1 MQIIN
6 AMLSQQNAFYLTLSV
21 HDLFQRSGWAGVT
34 GIDCRLSIDR
44 AHPPPPL
51 FCGQVL
57 TMSCRVAGLINSM
70 GYNIVRDMDDTAS
83 LDLLPEEV
91 LKEILLLEEQKQKLE
106 TRDIA
111 RDQFMA
117 YAKHVYDGFIEGT
130 HHRIIAEKLE
140 RIAAGDLKRLIVNM
154 PPRHSKSEFASY
166 LMPSWFLGRN
176 PKLKIIQATMNT
188 ELAVR
193 FGRKVRDLIADPIY
207 KEIFPNTDLKQDS
220 QAAGRWETSVGGEYF
235 AAGVGAAMTG
245 RGADLLI
252 IDDPHSE
259 QDALSASAYDNAYEW
274 YTSGPRQRL
283 QPGGSII
290 IVQTRWSKKD
300 ITGRLLNAQA
310 KDVMADQWEVVEF
323 PAIMPSGE
331 PLWPEF
337 WEKDELLKVKA
348 SLSVGKW
355 NAQWQQNPTSEET
368 AVVKRDWW
376 RVWEEED
383 IPDLDYV
390 IQSYDTAYSKRETAD
405 YSAITTWGVFQPHR
419 NGDQHLILMDAK
431 KGRWSFPELKD
442 VAQEENDYW
451 EPELILIEAK
461 ASGQSLADEMRML
474 NLPVSTFSPG
484 RRKGGGLDK
493 MTRMHIVSP
502 IFESGKVW
510 YPEGRKFADEVIE
523 EVASFPNG
531 DHDDFCDSMTMA
543 LMRFRQGGFIS
554 LNGEEFEDDPPRK
567 MREYY

>member
-1 MQIIN
+1 M
-6 AMLSQQNAFYLTLSV
+6 Y
-21 HDLFQRSGWAGVT
+21 
-34 GIDCRLSIDR
+34 
-44 AHPPPPL
+44 
-51 FCGQVL
+51 
-57 TMSCRVAGLINSM
+57 AGLINSLAH
-70 GYNIVRDMDDTAS
+70 NIVRVMDTGN

-91 LKEILLLEEQKQKLE
+91 LKEMLMLEEQRQRLE
-106 TRDIA
+106 LRDTA
-111 RDQFMA
+111 KDNFME
-117 YAKHVYDGFIEGT
+117 YVMHVYDGFIVGR
-130 HHRIIAEKLE
+130 HHKIISEKLE
-140 RIAAGDLKRLIVNM
+140 RIASGDLKRLIVNM

-193 FGRKVRDLIADPIY
+193 FGRKVRDLIADPVY
-207 KEIFPNTDLKQDS
+207 HEIFPDTDLKQDS
-220 QAAGRWETSVGGEYF
+220 QAAGRWETSAGGEYF

-259 QDALSASAYDNAYEW
+259 QDALSSSAYDNTYEW

-300 ITGRLLNAQA
+300 LTGRLLQSQA
-310 KDVMADQWEVVEF
+310 ADMMADQWEVVEF

-348 SLSVGKW
+348 SLSLGKW
-355 NAQWQQNPTSEET
+355 NAQWQQNPVSEET
-368 AVVKRDWW
+368 AVIKREWW
-376 RVWEEED
+376 NEWEEDD
-383 IPDLDYV
+383 IPQLEYV
-390 IQSYDTAYSKRETAD
+390 IQSYDTAYSKKETAD
-405 YSAITTWGVFQPHR
+405 YSAITTWGVFEPYG

-431 KGRWSFPELKD
+431 RGRWSFPELKQ
-442 VAQEENDYW
+442 VAQEENEYW
-451 EPELILIEAK
+451 EPDMMLIEAK
-461 ASGQSLADEMRML
+461 ASGTPLADEMRLL
-474 NLPVSTFSPG
+474 NLPVITFSPG
-484 RRKGGGLDK
+484 RRKGSGGIDK
-493 MTRMHIVSP
+493 MTRMHMASP

-510 YPEGRKFADEVIE
+510 YPSAQKFAEQVIE

-554 LNGEEFEDDPPRK
+554 LQGEELEDWLPSK
-567 MREYY
+567 KREYY

>member
-1 MQIIN
+1 MN
-6 AMLSQQNAFYLTLSV
+6 
-21 HDLFQRSGWAGVT
+21 
-34 GIDCRLSIDR
+34 
-44 AHPPPPL
+44 
-51 FCGQVL
+51 
-57 TMSCRVAGLINSM
+57 
-70 GYNIVRDMDDTAS
+70 DTAN
-83 LDLLPEEV
+83 LELLPEDV
-91 LKEILLLEEQKQKLE
+91 LKEILLLEEQQKRLE

-111 RDQFMA
+111 QDKFMA

-140 RIAAGDLKRLIVNM
+140 RIARGDLKRLIVNM

-207 KEIFPNTDLKQDS
+207 KEIFPNTDLKPDS
-220 QAAGRWETSVGGEYF
+220 QAAGRWETSAGGEYF

-259 QDALSASAYDNAYEW
+259 QDALSPSAYDNAWEW

-283 QPGGSII
+283 QPGGTII

-300 ITGRLLNAQA
+300 ITGRLLQAQQ
-310 KDVMADQWEVVEF
+310 KDLMADQWEVVEF

-337 WEKDELLKVKA
+337 WKKDELLKVKA

-355 NAQWQQNPTSEET
+355 NAQWQQNPTSEAT
-368 AVVKRDWW
+368 AMVKRDWW
-376 RVWEEED
+376 KVWEEDD

-390 IQSYDTAYSKRETAD
+390 IQSYDTAYSKKETAD
-405 YSAITTWGVFQPHR
+405 YSAVTTWGVFQPYR

-431 KGRWSFPELKD
+431 KGRWNFPELKSI
-442 VAQEENDYW
+442 AQEEYDYW
-451 EPELILIEAK
+451 EPELMLIEAK
-461 ASGQSLADEMRML
+461 ASGTPLADEMRLL
-474 NLPVSTFSPG
+474 NLPVATFSPG
-484 RRKGGGLDK
+484 RKRGGGGMDK
-493 MTRMHIVSP
+493 TTRMHIVSP

-510 YPEGRKFADEVIE
+510 YPEGEKFAEEVIE

-543 LMRFRQGGFIS
+543 LMRFRQGGFVS
-554 LNGEEFEDDPPRK
+554 LDGEEFEDDPPRK
-567 MREYY
+567 AREYY

>member
-1 MQIIN
+1 M
-6 AMLSQQNAFYLTLSV
+6 
-21 HDLFQRSGWAGVT
+21 DT
-34 GIDCRLSIDR
+34 G
-44 AHPPPPL
+44 
-51 FCGQVL
+51 
-57 TMSCRVAGLINSM
+57 N
-70 GYNIVRDMDDTAS
+70 

-91 LKEILLLEEQKQKLE
+91 LKEILLLEEHQQRLD
-106 TRDIA
+106 TRDEA
-111 RDQFMA
+111 QKTFMT
-117 YAKHVYDGFIEGT
+117 YVNHVYDGFIVGR
-130 HHRIIAEKLE
+130 HHKIIAEKLE
-140 RIAAGDLKRLIVNM
+140 RIASGDLKRLIVNM

-193 FGRKVRDLIADPIY
+193 FGRKVRDLIADPRY
-207 KEIFPNTDLKQDS
+207 HEIFPDTDLKADS

-259 QDALSASAYDNAYEW
+259 QDALSSSAYDNAWEW

-300 ITGRLLNAQA
+300 ITGRLLQAQA
-310 KDVMADQWEVVEF
+310 ADLMADQWEIVEF

-337 WEKDELLKVKA
+337 WKKDELLKVKA

-355 NAQWQQNPTSEET
+355 NAQWQQNPVSEET
-368 AVVKRDWW
+368 AVIKREWW
-376 RVWEEED
+376 QPWEEGE
-383 IPDLDYV
+383 PPNLDYI
-390 IQSYDTAYSKRETAD
+390 IQSYDTAYSKKETAD
-405 YSAITTWGVFQPHR
+405 YSAITTWGVFEPFK
-419 NGDQHLILMDAK
+419 NGDQHLILLDAK
-431 KGRWSFPELKD
+431 RGRWSFPELKE
-442 VAQEENDYW
+442 VAQEENEYW
-451 EPELILIEAK
+451 EPDMMLIEAK
-461 ASGQSLADEMRML
+461 ASGTPLADEMRLL
-474 NLPVSTFSPG
+474 NLPVVTFAPG
-484 RRKGGGLDK
+484 RKRGGGGIDK
-493 MTRMHIVSP
+493 TTRMHMASP

-510 YPEGRKFADEVIE
+510 YPAAQKFADEVIE

-531 DHDDFCDSMTMA
+531 DHDDFCDSTTMA

-554 LNGEEFEDDPPRK
+554 LNGEELEDWLPNKR
-567 MREYY
+567 REYY